1 MLHSLEIEG
10 FRCFNHFA
18 MPEITRVNLLVGRNN
33 CGKSALLEAVELIAS
48 RGQEVRRLWR
58 SLSERGE
65 VFPEEESRARYGPEY
80 DISHL
85 FTGHEVGVGSA
96 FRLFASVTEGQEH
109 LRCDVRERGAE
120 PSQQE
125 VQPALFESDRQGE
138 LGFPGGRLAL
148 SISSEPPESQ
158 SIVPLT
164 SRFGLPYDWMR
175 RGLRAPILEERALT
189 TFITTES
196 LREQQVEVFWKDIA
210 LTRGEQLA
218 IEALRL
224 LEPSIERIAYVGGTR
239 SFRSTGRGGIAVK
252 CRDSGR
258 RIPIGSMGDGLWRML
273 GLALALTRSE
283 GGVVLIDEIDTGLH
297 YSVMRDMWEMVMATA
312 QRLNL
317 QVFATTHS
325 SDCISSLAFACK
337 GAAPRSAAIHRIDWR
352 NEGSV
357 VLSEREMLVA
367 AERGIEVR

>member
-1 MLHSLEIEG
+1 
-10 FRCFNHFA
+10 
-18 MPEITRVNLLVGRNN
+18 
-33 CGKSALLEAVELIAS
+33 
-48 RGQEVRRLWR
+48 
-58 SLSERGE
+58 
-65 VFPEEESRARYGPEY
+65 
-80 DISHL
+80 L
-85 FTGHEVGVGSA
+85 FTGHEVEVGAA
-96 FRLFASVTEGQEH
+96 FRLFALGTEGQEH
-109 LRCDVRERGAE
+109 LRCDIREQGAE
-120 PSQQE
+120 PSQQDA
-125 VQPALFESDRQGE
+125 QAALFDSDRPNE
-138 LGFPGGRLAL
+138 LGFSGGRLAL
-148 SISSEPPESQ
+148 SMSSAPPESQ

-164 SRFGLPYDWMR
+164 SRFGLLYDWMR
-175 RGLRAPILEERALT
+175 RGLRAPVLQERALT

-224 LEPSIERIAYVGGTR
+224 LDPSIERIAYVGGATR
-239 SFRSTGRGGIAVK
+239 SFRSSGRGGIAVK
-252 CRDSGR
+252 CRGSGR

-297 YSVMRDMWEMVMATA
+297 YSVMRDMWAMVLTTA
-312 QRLNL
+312 DRLDL

-337 GAAPRSAAIHRIDWR
+337 GAPAKSAAIHRIDWR
-352 NEGSV
+352 HEESV